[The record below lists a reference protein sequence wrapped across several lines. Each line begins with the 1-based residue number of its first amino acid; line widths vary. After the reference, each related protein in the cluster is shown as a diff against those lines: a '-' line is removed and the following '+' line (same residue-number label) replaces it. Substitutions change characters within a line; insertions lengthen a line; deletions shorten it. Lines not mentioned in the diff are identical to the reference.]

1 MADASRSTA
10 ADHGRQSG
18 VLLSILS
25 TVAFTFIAYLTIGL
39 SLAVLPGFVHNNLG
53 LSAMLAGLAISVQY
67 VATLVSRPNVGRMA
81 DAKGPKRT
89 VMTGLTLCAISG
101 ALLLLGALAVHWPWL
116 SLGLIFVARLAL
128 GCAESCV
135 GTGAI
140 TWGMGQVGHHHT
152 ARVISWNGVATYG
165 ALAAG
170 APLGVVI
177 VHHLGFA
184 AIGAVSLLL
193 PLAVLPLARLKRATT
208 IEAEERSPFR
218 TVAARVIP
226 YGIGL
231 ALGSI
236 GFGCIA
242 TFITLFYAAHGWEN
256 AALALTVFGVVFVGV
271 RFVFGRTINW
281 LGGYRVA
288 MASLAIEAIG
298 LITMCLAV
306 DARMATLGAAIA
318 GLGFSLVFPAL
329 GVEAVH
335 RVAAH
340 SRGSALGVYSVF
352 MDVAMALTGPFGGW
366 IASGMGYNAVYG
378 LAAVA
383 AVAAVILAL
392 VLQAQAAREIASG
405 AAMVPADP

>member
-1 MADASRSTA
+1 
-10 ADHGRQSG
+10 
-18 VLLSILS
+18 
-25 TVAFTFIAYLTIGL
+25 
-39 SLAVLPGFVHNNLG
+39 
-53 LSAMLAGLAISVQY
+53 
-67 VATLVSRPNVGRMA
+67 
-81 DAKGPKRT
+81 
-89 VMTGLTLCAISG
+89 
-101 ALLLLGALAVHWPWL
+101 
-116 SLGLIFVARLAL
+116 
-128 GCAESCV
+128 
-135 GTGAI
+135 
-140 TWGMGQVGHHHT
+140 
-152 ARVISWNGVATYG
+152 
-165 ALAAG
+165 
-170 APLGVVI
+170 
-177 VHHLGFA
+177 
-184 AIGAVSLLL
+184 
-193 PLAVLPLARLKRATT
+193 
-208 IEAEERSPFR
+208 
-218 TVAARVIP
+218 
-226 YGIGL
+226 
-231 ALGSI
+231 
-236 GFGCIA
+236 
-242 TFITLFYAAHGWEN
+242 
-256 AALALTVFGVVFVGV
+256 VFVGV